1 LSIPKEN
8 REPAGNREDEAFLSR
23 WSRRKQACDGH
34 SDQALVTDPEE
45 EPAPVPPPLCDS
57 DMPPIE
63 SLDEESDFRGFL
75 SPEVSD
81 ELRRLALRKLFHTA
95 TFNIRD
101 GLDDYDDDLTQFAK
115 LGGLITADIRHQ
127 LERVSKPEA
136 GQAGDPGVP
145 DTEQPHPDS
154 LAVEIRE
161 TSDTTHASADEPA
174 NGKMEAGKAEQDVT
188 ERVGS

>member
-1 LSIPKEN
+1 MSVPKDD

-23 WSRRKQACDGH
+23 WSRRKQACDRP
-34 SDQALVTDPEE
+34 SDRTLVADPKGES
-45 EPAPVPPPLCDS
+45 APVPPPLCDS

-95 TFNIRD
+95 TFNVRD

-127 LERVSKPEA
+127 LERVSKPEL
-136 GQAGDPGVP
+136 GQAEDPGEL
-145 DTEQPHPDS
+145 DMDQPYPGS
-154 LAVEIRE
+154 LAAESGE
-161 TSDTTHASADEPA
+161 TSDRTHASTDEPT
-174 NGKMEAGKAEQDVT
+174 NGKMEAGDPEQDMS